1 MVNRTRKYLVPLAF
15 GPMALGLFLLAG
27 CNRGE
32 SEKPTEVKSDP
43 PGVYMKDPAFRKALD
58 DAQVELKKLLD
69 IEARLATELK
79 LMHERVKST
88 LANADKSAIE
98 AELKKNPEWTI
109 SVEKL
114 KDIKKAIA
122 ERREKTIDVVRQRIA
137 PKKVS
142 K

>member
-1 MVNRTRKYLVPLAF
+1 MVNRTRKYLVLLAF

-98 AELKKNPEWTI
+98 EELKKNPEWTI

>member
-1 MVNRTRKYLVPLAF
+1 MVNRTRKYLVLLAF